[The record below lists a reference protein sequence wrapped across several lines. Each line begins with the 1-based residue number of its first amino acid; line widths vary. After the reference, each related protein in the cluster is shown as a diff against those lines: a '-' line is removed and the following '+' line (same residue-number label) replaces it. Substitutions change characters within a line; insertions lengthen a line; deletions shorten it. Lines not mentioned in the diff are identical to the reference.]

1 MARYGRMAG
10 VFKDDKC
17 ILKYNMKVLLL
28 YQYLNHTSTV
38 KSLADHLC
46 SLGVNIE
53 CLDLPTLH
61 FVSGKKGKYRFLQ
74 RINGILMKI
83 GRGRRILTTRLKCNY
98 ILNQIQDFDIIDI
111 HSYDLFYNNIIPDI
125 KKHGKALI
133 IMVWGS
139 DFYRA
144 TKEALERKRLGF
156 AYADII
162 HLETESV
169 RDDFIKVY
177 PEFKS
182 KIRVVP
188 FGLDQLDRLKV
199 SQESPL
205 KEITLVSSEVY
216 RNKLIVTC
224 GYNGI
229 KSQQHLLMIKA
240 VLSLPDNIKSRLHLI
255 VPFTYGGTE
264 KYKKEVIDS
273 LKNSGMPFTLLDKNL
288 SEGEVTELRRISHIV
303 LNIQITDSFSASL
316 QEHMMAGSVL
326 IVGDWLPYDVFDKA
340 GLFTIKTSLEELTSK
355 LFDVVSN
362 YEEYAKKAKLN
373 TEKIYNLSSWS
384 IVANKWVEIY
394 DESLS

>member
-17 ILKYNMKVLLL
+17 FLKYNMKVLLL

-46 SLGVNIE
+46 SLGVDIE

-125 KKHGKALI
+125 KKKGKALI

-199 SQESPL
+199 SLESPL
-205 KEITLVSSEVY
+205 KEITLVSNEVY

-288 SEGEVTELRRISHIV
+288 REGEVTELRRISHIV

-362 YEEYAKKAKLN
+362 YEEYTKKAKLN